1 MVLFIMVHIE
11 RGRTGNREEWG
22 TGNSYFTVFL
32 RRKGIV
38 LDSFVMTTVF
48 LNILTILR
56 EDTLI
61 LLGID
66 NSTQCYLELISEL
79 GLELPK
85 PWYKYWK
92 PYDLQ
97 KYWSISDYDNI
108 TDKTCYYLPQEEKKV
123 VTRYNMFPTKELAER
138 AVNLSELGRLMLLW
152 QYAND
157 CVYEP
162 DWKQDTEKWFLSYDI
177 SQHQLIYEVTVTMH
191 NDLIYFETKTQLEKF
206 GDMNGMEILRLLGVK
221 S

>member
-1 MVLFIMVHIE
+1 MAHIE
-11 RGRTGNREEWG
+11 RVITGYIQEWG
-22 TGNSYFTVFL
+22 TGNSYFTLFL
-32 RRKGIV
+32 RSNGRV
-38 LDSFVMTTVF
+38 LDSFDMTTE
-48 LNILTILR
+48 NQKILTKLK
-56 EDTLI
+56 EETLI

-85 PWYKYWK
+85 PWHKYWK

-108 TDKTCYYLPQEEKKV
+108 TDKTYYYLPQEEKMV

-177 SQHQLIYEVTVTMH
+177 FQHQLMYEVTATMH

-206 GDMNGMEILRLLGVK
+206 GNMNGMEILRLLGVK

>member
-1 MVLFIMVHIE
+1 MACITRTI
-11 RGRTGNREEWG
+11 TGNIEEWG

-32 RRKGIV
+32 RSNGRV
-38 LDSFVMTTVF
+38 LDSFDMTTE
-48 LNILTILR
+48 NQEILTELR

-61 LLGID
+61 LLGIH
-66 NSTQCYLELISEL
+66 NSTQRYLELISEL

-85 PWYKYWK
+85 PWHKYWK
-92 PYDLQ
+92 PYNLK

-108 TDKTCYYLPQEEKKV
+108 TDKTYYYLPQEEKMV

-177 SQHQLIYEVTVTMH
+177 FQHQLRYEVTSTMH
-191 NDLIYFETKTQLEKF
+191 TDLIYFETKTQLEKF
-206 GDMNGMEILRLLGVK
+206 GDRNGMEILRLLGVK

>member
-1 MVLFIMVHIE
+1 MAYIE
-11 RGRTGNREEWG
+11 RVITGHIEEWG
-22 TGNSYFTVFL
+22 TGNSYFTLFL
-32 RRKGIV
+32 RSNGRV
-38 LDSFVMTTVF
+38 LDSFDMTME
-48 LNILTILR
+48 NQKILTKLR

-66 NSTQCYLELISEL
+66 NSPQCYLELISEL

-85 PWYKYWK
+85 PWHKYWK
-92 PYDLQ
+92 PHDLT

-108 TDKTCYYLPQEEKKV
+108 TDKTYYYLPQEEKTV

-177 SQHQLIYEVTVTMH
+177 FQHQLMYEVTATMH

>member
-1 MVLFIMVHIE
+1 MAYINISITGYIE
-11 RGRTGNREEWG
+11 LWG

-32 RRKGIV
+32 LSNGAV
-38 LDSFVMTTVF
+38 LDKFEMDVENHEIRLE
-48 LNILTILR
+48 LNTYTLR
-56 EDTLI
+56 
-61 LLGID
+61 LLGIE
-66 NSTQCYLELISEL
+66 NSTQDYLKLISDL
-79 GLELPK
+79 GLEVPK
-85 PWYKYWK
+85 PVYKYWK
-92 PYDLQ
+92 PKELEI
-97 KYWSISDYDNI
+97 YWSISDYDNI
-108 TDKTCYYLPQEEKKV
+108 TDKTYYYLPQEEKMV

-177 SQHQLIYEVTVTMH
+177 FQHQFRYEVTSTMH
-191 NDLIYFETKTQLEKF
+191 TDLIYFETKKQLENF
-206 GDMNGMEILRLLGVK
+206 SNMNGMEILRLLGVK

>member
-1 MVLFIMVHIE
+1 MITRTI
-11 RGRTGNREEWG
+11 TGNIEEWG

-32 RRKGIV
+32 RSNGRV
-38 LDSFVMTTVF
+38 LDSFDMTTE
-48 LNILTILR
+48 NQEILTELR
-56 EDTLI
+56 EGTLI
-61 LLGID
+61 LLGIH
-66 NSTQCYLELISEL
+66 NSTQRYLELISEL

-85 PWYKYWK
+85 PWHKYWK
-92 PYDLQ
+92 PYNLK

-108 TDKTCYYLPQEEKKV
+108 TDKTYYYLPQEEKMD

-177 SQHQLIYEVTVTMH
+177 FQHQFMYEVTATMH
-191 NDLIYFETKTQLEKF
+191 TDLIYFETKTQLEKF

>member
-1 MVLFIMVHIE
+1 MAHIE
-11 RGRTGNREEWG
+11 RVITGHIQEWG
-22 TGNSYFTVFL
+22 TGNSYFTLFL
-32 RRKGIV
+32 RSNGRV
-38 LDSFVMTTVF
+38 LDSFDMTMENQKI
-48 LNILTILR
+48 LNKLR

-66 NSTQCYLELISEL
+66 NSPQCYLELISEL

-92 PYDLQ
+92 PYDLK

-108 TDKTCYYLPQEEKKV
+108 TDKTYYYLPQEEKMV

-177 SQHQLIYEVTVTMH
+177 FQHQLMCEVTATMH
-191 NDLIYFETKTQLEKF
+191 KDLIYFETKTQLEKF

>member
-1 MVLFIMVHIE
+1 MACITRTI
-11 RGRTGNREEWG
+11 TGNIEEWG

-32 RRKGIV
+32 RSNGRV
-38 LDSFVMTTVF
+38 LDSFDMTME
-48 LNILTILR
+48 NQEILTELR
-56 EDTLI
+56 ENTLV
-61 LLGID
+61 LLGIS
-66 NSTQCYLELISEL
+66 NNTQCYLELISEL

-85 PWYKYWK
+85 PWQKYWK
-92 PYDLQ
+92 PYNLK

-108 TDKTCYYLPQEEKKV
+108 TDKTYYYLPQEEKMV

-157 CVYEP
+157 CVYGP
-162 DWKQDTEKWFLSYDI
+162 DWKQGTEKWFLGYDI
-177 SQHQLIYEVTVTMH
+177 FQHQLMYEVTSTIH
-191 NDLIYFETKTQLEKF
+191 TDLPYFETKTQLEKF

-221 S
+221 SQ

>member
-1 MVLFIMVHIE
+1 MAHIE
-11 RGRTGNREEWG
+11 RVITGHIQEWG

-32 RRKGIV
+32 RSNGRV
-38 LDSFVMTTVF
+38 LDSFDMTTE
-48 LNILTILR
+48 NQKILTKLK

-66 NSTQCYLELISEL
+66 NSTQRYLELISEL

-85 PWYKYWK
+85 PWHKYWK
-92 PYDLQ
+92 PYNQ
-97 KYWSISDYDNI
+97 KKYWSISDYDNI
-108 TDKTCYYLPQEEKKV
+108 TDKTYYYLPQEEKTV

-157 CVYEP
+157 CVYVP

-177 SQHQLIYEVTVTMH
+177 FQHQLTYEVTATTR

>member
-1 MVLFIMVHIE
+1 MACITRTI
-11 RGRTGNREEWG
+11 TGNIEEWG

-32 RRKGIV
+32 RSNGRV
-38 LDSFVMTTVF
+38 LDSFDMTTE
-48 LNILTILR
+48 NQEILTELR
-56 EDTLI
+56 EGTLI
-61 LLGID
+61 LLGIH
-66 NSTQCYLELISEL
+66 NSTQRYLELISEL

-85 PWYKYWK
+85 PWHKYWK
-92 PYDLQ
+92 PYNLK

-108 TDKTCYYLPQEEKKV
+108 TDKTYYYLPQEEKMV

-177 SQHQLIYEVTVTMH
+177 FQHQFMYEVTATMH
-191 NDLIYFETKTQLEKF
+191 TDLIYFETKTQLEKF
-206 GDMNGMEILRLLGVK
+206 GDMNGMEILRLLGVN

>member
-1 MVLFIMVHIE
+1 MITRTI
-11 RGRTGNREEWG
+11 TGNIEEWG

-32 RRKGIV
+32 RSNGRV
-38 LDSFVMTTVF
+38 LDSFDMTTE
-48 LNILTILR
+48 NQEILTELG
-56 EDTLI
+56 EGTLI
-61 LLGID
+61 LLGIH
-66 NSTQCYLELISEL
+66 NSTQRYLELISEL

-85 PWYKYWK
+85 PWHKYWK
-92 PYDLQ
+92 PYNLK

-108 TDKTCYYLPQEEKKV
+108 TDKTYYYLPQEEKMV

-177 SQHQLIYEVTVTMH
+177 FQHQFMYEVTATMH
-191 NDLIYFETKTQLEKF
+191 TDLIYFETKTQLEKF

>member
-1 MVLFIMVHIE
+1 MACITRTI
-11 RGRTGNREEWG
+11 TGNIEEWG

-32 RRKGIV
+32 RSNGRV
-38 LDSFVMTTVF
+38 LDSFDMATE
-48 LNILTILR
+48 NQEILTELR
-56 EDTLI
+56 EVTLI
-61 LLGID
+61 LLGIH
-66 NSTQCYLELISEL
+66 NSTQRYLELISEL

-85 PWYKYWK
+85 PWHKYWK
-92 PYDLQ
+92 PYDLK

-108 TDKTCYYLPQEEKKV
+108 TDKTYHYLPQEEKMV

-162 DWKQDTEKWFLSYDI
+162 DWKQDTEKWFLGYDI
-177 SQHQLIYEVTVTMH
+177 FQHQLMYEVTSTMH
-191 NDLIYFETKTQLEKF
+191 TDLIYFETKTQLEKF

>member
-1 MVLFIMVHIE
+1 MGRFRMAYIE
-11 RGRTGNREEWG
+11 RIITGNIEEWG

-32 RRKGIV
+32 RSNGRV
-38 LDSFVMTTVF
+38 LDSFDMTTE
-48 LNILTILR
+48 NQEILTELR

-61 LLGID
+61 LLGIH
-66 NSTQCYLELISEL
+66 NSTQRYLELISEL

-85 PWYKYWK
+85 PWHKYWK
-92 PYDLQ
+92 PYNLK

-108 TDKTCYYLPQEEKKV
+108 TDKTYYYLPQEEEMV

-162 DWKQDTEKWFLSYDI
+162 DWKQDTEKWFLGYDI
-177 SQHQLIYEVTVTMH
+177 FQHQFMYEVTSTMH

-206 GDMNGMEILRLLGVK
+206 GDMNCMEIIRLLGVK

>member
-1 MVLFIMVHIE
+1 MACITRTI
-11 RGRTGNREEWG
+11 TGNIEEWG

-32 RRKGIV
+32 RSNGRV
-38 LDSFVMTTVF
+38 LDSFDMTTE
-48 LNILTILR
+48 NQEILTELR

-61 LLGID
+61 LLGIH
-66 NSTQCYLELISEL
+66 NSTQRYLELISEL

-85 PWYKYWK
+85 PWHKYWK
-92 PYDLQ
+92 PHDLK

-108 TDKTCYYLPQEEKKV
+108 TDKTYYYLPQEEKTV
-123 VTRYNMFPTKELAER
+123 ETRYNMFPTKELAER

-162 DWKQDTEKWFLSYDI
+162 DWKQDTEKWFLGYDI
-177 SQHQLIYEVTVTMH
+177 FQHQLMYEVTSTMH

>member
-1 MVLFIMVHIE
+1 MACITRTI
-11 RGRTGNREEWG
+11 TGNIEEWG

-32 RRKGIV
+32 RSNGRV
-38 LDSFVMTTVF
+38 LDSFDMTTE
-48 LNILTILR
+48 NQEILTELR
-56 EDTLI
+56 EGTLI
-61 LLGID
+61 LLGIH

-85 PWYKYWK
+85 PWHKYWK
-92 PYDLQ
+92 PYNLK

-108 TDKTCYYLPQEEKKV
+108 TDKTYYYIPQESKKV

-177 SQHQLIYEVTVTMH
+177 FQHQLMYEVTATMH
-191 NDLIYFETKTQLEKF
+191 NDLRYFETKTQLEKF

>member
-1 MVLFIMVHIE
+1 MACITRTI
-11 RGRTGNREEWG
+11 TGNIEEWG

-32 RRKGIV
+32 RSNGRV
-38 LDSFVMTTVF
+38 LDSFDMTTE
-48 LNILTILR
+48 NQEILTELR

-61 LLGID
+61 LLGIH
-66 NSTQCYLELISEL
+66 NSTQRYLELISEL

-85 PWYKYWK
+85 PWHKYWK
-92 PYDLQ
+92 PYDLK

-108 TDKTCYYLPQEEKKV
+108 TDKTYYYLPQEEKMV

-152 QYAND
+152 QYANN

-177 SQHQLIYEVTVTMH
+177 FQHQLRYEVTSTMRT
-191 NDLIYFETKTQLEKF
+191 DLIYFETKTQLEKF

>member
-1 MVLFIMVHIE
+1 MACITRVI
-11 RGRTGNREEWG
+11 TGNIEEWG

-32 RRKGIV
+32 RSNGRV
-38 LDSFVMTTVF
+38 LDSFDMTTE
-48 LNILTILR
+48 NQEILTELR

-85 PWYKYWK
+85 PWHKYWK

-108 TDKTCYYLPQEEKKV
+108 TDKTYYYLPQEEKMV

-177 SQHQLIYEVTVTMH
+177 FQHQLMYEVTATMH

>member
-1 MVLFIMVHIE
+1 MACITRTI
-11 RGRTGNREEWG
+11 TGNIEEWG

-32 RRKGIV
+32 RSNGRV
-38 LDSFVMTTVF
+38 LDSFDMTME
-48 LNILTILR
+48 NQEILTKLR
-56 EDTLI
+56 EDTLV
-61 LLGID
+61 LLGIS
-66 NSTQCYLELISEL
+66 NNTQCYLELISEL

-85 PWYKYWK
+85 PWHKYWK
-92 PYDLQ
+92 PYNLK

-108 TDKTCYYLPQEEKKV
+108 TDKTYYYLPQEEKMV

-162 DWKQDTEKWFLSYDI
+162 DWKQDTEKWFLGYDI
-177 SQHQLIYEVTVTMH
+177 FQHQLMYEVTSTMH
-191 NDLIYFETKTQLEKF
+191 TDLIYFETKTQLEKF

>member
-1 MVLFIMVHIE
+1 MACITRTI
-11 RGRTGNREEWG
+11 TGNIEEWG

-32 RRKGIV
+32 RSNGRV
-38 LDSFVMTTVF
+38 LDSFDMTIE
-48 LNILTILR
+48 NQEILTELR
-56 EDTLI
+56 EGTLI
-61 LLGID
+61 LLGIH

-85 PWYKYWK
+85 PWHKCWK
-92 PYDLQ
+92 PYNLQ

-108 TDKTCYYLPQEEKKV
+108 TDKTYYYLPQEEKMV

-152 QYAND
+152 QYANG

-162 DWKQDTEKWFLSYDI
+162 DWKQATEKWFLSYDI
-177 SQHQLIYEVTVTMH
+177 FQHQLMYEVTATMH

>member
-1 MVLFIMVHIE
+1 MAHIE
-11 RGRTGNREEWG
+11 RVITGYIQEWG
-22 TGNSYFTVFL
+22 TGNSYFTLFL
-32 RRKGIV
+32 RSNGRV
-38 LDSFVMTTVF
+38 LDSFDMTTE
-48 LNILTILR
+48 NQKIRTKLR

-108 TDKTCYYLPQEEKKV
+108 TDKTYYYLPQEEKMV

-177 SQHQLIYEVTVTMH
+177 FQHQLMYEVTATMH

>member
-1 MVLFIMVHIE
+1 MAHIE
-11 RGRTGNREEWG
+11 RVITGYIQEWG

-32 RRKGIV
+32 RSNGRV
-38 LDSFVMTTVF
+38 LDSFDMTTE
-48 LNILTILR
+48 NQKILTELR

-61 LLGID
+61 LLGIH
-66 NSTQCYLELISEL
+66 NSTQRYLELISEL

-108 TDKTCYYLPQEEKKV
+108 TDKTYYYLPQEEKTV

-177 SQHQLIYEVTVTMH
+177 FQHQLMYEVTATMH

>member
-1 MVLFIMVHIE
+1 MAHIE
-11 RGRTGNREEWG
+11 RVITGYIQEWG

-32 RRKGIV
+32 RSNGRV
-38 LDSFVMTTVF
+38 LDSFDMTTE
-48 LNILTILR
+48 NQKILTKLR

-66 NSTQCYLELISEL
+66 NSPQCYLELISEL

-85 PWYKYWK
+85 PWHKYWK

-108 TDKTCYYLPQEEKKV
+108 TDKTYYYLPQEDKMV

-177 SQHQLIYEVTVTMH
+177 FQHQLMYEVATMH
-191 NDLIYFETKTQLEKF
+191 SDLIYFETKTQLEKF

>member
-1 MVLFIMVHIE
+1 MAHIE
-11 RGRTGNREEWG
+11 RVITGNIEEWG

-32 RRKGIV
+32 RSNGRV
-38 LDSFVMTTVF
+38 LDSFDMTTE
-48 LNILTILR
+48 NQKILTKLK
-56 EDTLI
+56 EETLI

-66 NSTQCYLELISEL
+66 NSPQSYLELISEL

-85 PWYKYWK
+85 PWHKYWK
-92 PYDLQ
+92 PNDLK

-108 TDKTCYYLPQEEKKV
+108 TDKTYYYLPQEEKTV

-177 SQHQLIYEVTVTMH
+177 FQHQLMYEVTATMH

>member
-1 MVLFIMVHIE
+1 MACITRTI
-11 RGRTGNREEWG
+11 TGNIEEWG

-32 RRKGIV
+32 RSNGRV
-38 LDSFVMTTVF
+38 LDSFDMTME
-48 LNILTILR
+48 NQEILTELR
-56 EDTLI
+56 EGTLV
-61 LLGID
+61 LLGIS
-66 NSTQCYLELISEL
+66 NNTQCYLELISEL

-85 PWYKYWK
+85 PWHKYWK
-92 PYDLQ
+92 PYNLK

-108 TDKTCYYLPQEEKKV
+108 TDKTYYYLPQEEKMV

-152 QYAND
+152 QHANN

-162 DWKQDTEKWFLSYDI
+162 DWKQDTEKWFLGYDI
-177 SQHQLIYEVTVTMH
+177 FQHQLMYEVTSTMH
-191 NDLIYFETKTQLEKF
+191 TDLIYFETKTQLEKF

>member
-1 MVLFIMVHIE
+1 MAHIE
-11 RGRTGNREEWG
+11 RVITGYIQEWG

-32 RRKGIV
+32 RSNGRV
-38 LDSFVMTTVF
+38 LDSFDMTTE
-48 LNILTILR
+48 NQKILTKLK
-56 EDTLI
+56 EATLI

-85 PWYKYWK
+85 PWHKYWK

-108 TDKTCYYLPQEEKKV
+108 TDKTYYYLPQEEKTV

-177 SQHQLIYEVTVTMH
+177 SQHQLMYEVTATMH

>member
-1 MVLFIMVHIE
+1 MAHIE
-11 RGRTGNREEWG
+11 RVITGYIEEWG

-32 RRKGIV
+32 RSNGRV
-38 LDSFVMTTVF
+38 LDSFDMTTE
-48 LNILTILR
+48 NQKILTKLK
-56 EDTLI
+56 EATLI

-108 TDKTCYYLPQEEKKV
+108 TDKTYYYLPQEEKMV

-177 SQHQLIYEVTVTMH
+177 FQHQLMYEVTATMH